1 MNVET
6 STTLHQNAI
15 LLSQVKAAFK
25 HTHLKTRIFCRVVLA
40 SSVRIFYHVGLDQ
53 APYLTLGHIASGPDL
68 KYETDVSI
76 DVCFDQNEEL
86 TQRDDKNFYAY
97 RIEVRRIA
105 EQFYLNHKVSDYTV
119 MSHDYALFH
128 ILF

>member
-6 STTLHQNAI
+6 STTLHQNVI

-53 APYLTLGHIASGPDL
+53 APYLTLGHIATGPDL

-76 DVCFDQNEEL
+76 DVCFDQSEEL

-105 EQFYLNHKVSDYTV
+105 ELFHLNHKVSDYTL
-119 MSHDYALFH
+119 MTMRFFIYF
-128 ILF
+128 